1 MKLGKQWIQNVLR
14 EVIVVGVSTQEV
26 FQVLTVVVVSTQEL
40 LQVEIKGNP

>member
-1 MKLGKQWIQNVLR
+1 MCCVR
-14 EVIVVGVSTQEV
+14 EAIVVGVSTQEV